1 MNARNFWL
9 DQFFDA
15 VKILIGFMIGIIY
28 LKTIRG
34 E

>member
-1 MNARNFWL
+1 MNERNFWL
-9 DQFFDA
+9 DQFFDV

-28 LKTIRG
+28 LKIIRG